1 MFCLNKMEGRFQKQ
15 NVANVA
21 NGCPFEASVKL
32 LYAGS
37 IEPNR
42 EGGGRDYKIRGV
54 MGALLVAKA
63 LNLNRIN
70 IGKQLPPPPP
80 LGGNQYCANFP
91 IVHKSKDQ
99 MTITCKLRQIFVF

>member
-37 IEPNR
+37 R
-42 EGGGRDYKIRGV
+42 RDYKIRGV